1 MSAQSATEANLM
13 KRFRDRLTYA
23 DTSKPRTAAYVR
35 KWIAS
40 PKIEGAAEAHR
51 FVNRV
56 ARKQRFM
63 RIQYQHRSCAGWG
76 TATVWKKTKW
86 LNTI

>member
-1 MSAQSATEANLM
+1 MSKESAAKANLM

-23 DTSKPRTAAYVR
+23 SNDKPKTAACVR
-35 KWIAS
+35 KWIVS

-56 ARKQRFM
+56 ARRQRFM
-63 RIQYQHRSCAGWG
+63 WIRHRHRSCAGWG
-76 TATVWKKTKW
+76 TATVWRKKF
-86 LNTI
+86 

>member
-1 MSAQSATEANLM
+1 MSAQSAAKANLM

-23 DTSKPRTAAYVR
+23 DASKPKTAAYVR

-56 ARKQRFM
+56 ARRQMFM
-63 RIQYQHRSCAGWG
+63 RIQHRHRSCAGWG
-76 TATVWKKTKW
+76 TATVWRKKF
-86 LNTI
+86 